1 MYEINTAVRVIVMA
15 ATKGKSASKSKAK
28 SAPKASPKAKPAV
41 KPKAKPKAKSTD
53 WFADLDAELD
63 KKTERAIDVDG
74 GASSKKEVLN
84 RTLVEDFWKIV
95 LRFEK
100 INIHF
105 SIDPEYSTFA
115 KFEKFP
121 YEWTMKENIAYMD
134 INQIKISD
142 KTQSENRVGDTLRFR
157 YYKLN
162 GKDQLRLSF
171 EFFEGEHYYKYSGW
185 KRMFGEFIAYDTP
198 VKNADLDAIHAILA
212 DIVRAWYESHL
223 RRDRDLL
230 LKYMDKNYEKG
241 ETYTE

>member
-1 MYEINTAVRVIVMA
+1 MGILNTPIRVIVMA

-28 SAPKASPKAKPAV
+28 STPKATPKAKPA
-41 KPKAKPKAKSTD
+41 AKPKAKSTD

-74 GASSKKEVLN
+74 GSSSKKETLN

-105 SIDPEYSTFA
+105 SIEPAYSEFA
-115 KFEKFP
+115 KFEKYPF
-121 YEWTMKENIAYMD
+121 EWTMKENAAYID
-134 INQIKISD
+134 ISEIKIAD
-142 KTQSENRVGDTLRFR
+142 KTQSDNRVGDILRFK

-162 GKDQLRLSF
+162 GKDHVRLSF
-171 EFFEGEHYYKYSGW
+171 EFCEGEHYYKYSGW
-185 KRMFGEFIAYDTP
+185 KRMFGEYVAYDTS
-198 VKNADLDAIHAILA
+198 VKNANLDEIHAILA
-212 DIVRAWYESHL
+212 DIVRSWYESHL
-223 RRDRDLL
+223 RRDRDVL
-230 LKYMDKNYEKG
+230 LKHMDKSYEKG